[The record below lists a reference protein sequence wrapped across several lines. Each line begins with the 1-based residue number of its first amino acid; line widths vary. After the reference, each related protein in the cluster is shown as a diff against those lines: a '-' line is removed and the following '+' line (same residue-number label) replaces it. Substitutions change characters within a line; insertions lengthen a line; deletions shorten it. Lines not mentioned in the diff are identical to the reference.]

1 MKLSQS
7 KILLLDSINFI
18 WHPFEAAWQKGFDEL
33 TLYLNENPNCQIP
46 ALYKTKN
53 GYSLG
58 TWVVNQRQ
66 NFKKLT
72 IEQIK
77 ILEALPGWSWD
88 LSLDSWHQ
96 MLALLHTYANTHGN
110 CLVPQT
116 YKSPDGKALG
126 RWIPNQRQRMTKL
139 SIEQKKLLEAVKGWS
154 WDRNDEKWDTGISEL
169 NEYLKSNGNLLV
181 PQIYKTKNDFNL
193 GSWVANQRNK
203 FKNNLLTPEQI
214 DKLNSFKCWV
224 WNTNEYAWENGFNH
238 LIEYGKL
245 NNTYLVKRDYL
256 SPDGFKLG
264 EWVKLQR
271 GLKDKLATV
280 KKEKLESLKDW
291 AWSARSIQS
300 HPT

>member
-1 MKLSQS
+1 M
-7 KILLLDSINFI
+7 
-18 WHPFEAAWQKGFDEL
+18 
-33 TLYLNENPNCQIP
+33 
-46 ALYKTKN
+46 
-53 GYSLG
+53 
-58 TWVVNQRQ
+58 
-66 NFKKLT
+66 
-72 IEQIK
+72 
-77 ILEALPGWSWD
+77 
-88 LSLDSWHQ
+88 
-96 MLALLHTYANTHGN
+96 
-110 CLVPQT
+110 
-116 YKSPDGKALG
+116 
-126 RWIPNQRQRMTKL
+126 
-139 SIEQKKLLEAVKGWS
+139 
-154 WDRNDEKWDTGISEL
+154 
-169 NEYLKSNGNLLV
+169 

-300 HPT
+300 HLT